1 MTYLIRYVNIKSRK
15 ENKNGNK
22 FKRNRL
28 PRTTRTKNKML
39 PIFTTYN
46 MTKSKVDQTNKEYQ
60 EAEKKIKEFI
70 ERKKKRLYDNAIK
83 EMKLKLKR
91 IDEDLEREE
100 MLELQNIKEQ
110 LEKKILLDEIL
121 KKKD

>member
-1 MTYLIRYVNIKSRK
+1 
-15 ENKNGNK
+15 
-22 FKRNRL
+22 
-28 PRTTRTKNKML
+28 ML

-46 MTKSKVDQTNKEYQ
+46 MTKSKVDQTDKEYQ

-83 EMKLKLKR
+83 EMNLKLKR